1 MPHSENIGSVCRAAG
16 MDCYRA
22 SRPAEVQGGGVG
34 GAVTASQ
41 AIKKASNPSLGI

>member
-1 MPHSENIGSVCRAAG
+1 MVAELQGWIVIGPPDLLKCRG
-16 MDCYRA
+16 
-22 SRPAEVQGGGVG
+22 VGGGG